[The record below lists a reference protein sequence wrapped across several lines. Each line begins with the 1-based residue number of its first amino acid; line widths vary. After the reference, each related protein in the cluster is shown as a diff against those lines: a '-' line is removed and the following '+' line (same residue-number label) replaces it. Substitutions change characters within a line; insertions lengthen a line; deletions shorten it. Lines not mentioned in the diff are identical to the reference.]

1 MGGNNKVMSIVI
13 PMAIG
18 AATGGLGAP
27 AAVAGKAATFAPGL
41 VGGTAST
48 LFGSQVAAGTMSVAT
63 ASALAGAGIGLVGGV
78 AMQAMTPDLPDQPD
92 FSQQFGEQQ
101 AMLTNQ
107 QSFGRKPTGELEQML
122 EFGSDWEKNQA
133 YDELQRRG
141 EDEQRLTDIQT
152 RRDRTDERQAE
163 IDDYIDRNAPPTE
176 GELDILR
183 ATLIQEEED
192 KLDADI
198 EAERTRA
205 KQVMA
210 RKGMGSSN
218 AMSQLNAR
226 LEDVRYKGNLAIRND
241 VNNRV
246 VDYARGVSSLQDQGL
261 QRLMSASSMDEATS
275 RFDIGMQDAER
286 KLQEGL
292 RQSRTAQQNSLAL
305 NKFRTE
311 VTGLNNAY
319 EQEINRQNTTAMLGL
334 GALGIAAP
342 RIWPTA
348 EDKETPASPGGS
360 NPYQWAGTVDARTQP
375 DSTSQGLVVNDPF
388 APRATQSIL

>member
-1 MGGNNKVMSIVI
+1 MGGRAMNIVV
-13 PMAIG
+13 PMALG
-18 AATGGLGAP
+18 AMTGGFGS
-27 AAVAGKAATFAPGL
+27 AVAGQGL
-41 VGGTAST
+41 VGNVGGT
-48 LFGSQVAAGTMSVAT
+48 LFNLAADTALTTMQGAIT
-63 ASALAGAGIGLVGGV
+63 GALIGGVGAGA
-78 AMQAMTPDLPDQPD
+78 MQMMTPDLPAQPD
-92 FSQQFGEQQ
+92 YSQQFGEQQ
-101 AMLTNQ
+101 AMLTQQ
-107 QSFGRKPTGELEQML
+107 QSFGRRSTGELEQML
-122 EFGSDWEKNQA
+122 EFGTDYEKNQA
-133 YDELQRRG
+133 FDELQRRG
-141 EDEQRLTDIQT
+141 EDEQRLVDLQT
-152 RRDRTDERQAE
+152 RRGRSEERQGE

-176 GELDILR
+176 DELNILR
-183 ATLIQEEED
+183 ATLVREEED

-210 RKGMGSSN
+210 RRGMGSSN

-246 VDYARGVSSLQDQGL
+246 LNYAKGVGSLQDQGL

-275 RFDIGMQDAER
+275 RFDIAMQDSER

-292 RQSRTAQQNSLAL
+292 RQSSTANQNALAL

-319 EQEINRQNTTAMLGL
+319 EAELNRQNTTALLGL

-360 NPYQWAGTVDARTQP
+360 NPYQWAGTIDSRMQP
-375 DSTSQGLVVNDPF
+375 KSSSQGLVADPF
-388 APRATQSIL
+388 APPATQLIS

>member
-1 MGGNNKVMSIVI
+1 MGGRAMNIVL
-13 PMAIG
+13 PMALG
-18 AATGGLGAP
+18 AMTGGFGS
-27 AAVAGKAATFAPGL
+27 AVAGQGL
-41 VGGTAST
+41 VGNVGGT
-48 LFGSQVAAGTMSVAT
+48 LFNLAADTALTTMQGAIT
-63 ASALAGAGIGLVGGV
+63 GALIGGVGAGA
-78 AMQAMTPDLPDQPD
+78 MQMMTPDLPAQPD
-92 FSQQFGEQQ
+92 YSQQFGEQQ
-101 AMLTNQ
+101 AMLTQQ
-107 QSFGRKPTGELEQML
+107 QSFGRRSTGELEQML
-122 EFGSDWEKNQA
+122 EVGTDYEKNQA
-133 YDELQRRG
+133 FDELQRRG
-141 EDEQRLTDIQT
+141 EDEQSLTDIQT
-152 RRDRTDERQAE
+152 RRERTDERQGE
-163 IDDYIDRNAPPTE
+163 IDDYIERNAPPTE
-176 GELDILR
+176 DELNILR
-183 ATLIQEEED
+183 ATLVQEEED
-192 KLDADI
+192 KLDSDI

-210 RKGMGSSN
+210 RRGMGSSN

-246 VDYARGVSSLQDQGL
+246 LNYAKGVGSLQDQGL

-275 RFDIGMQDAER
+275 RFDIAMQDSER

-292 RQSRTAQQNSLAL
+292 RQSSTANQNALAL

-319 EQEINRQNTTAMLGL
+319 EAELNRQNTTALLGL

-360 NPYQWAGTVDARTQP
+360 NPYQWAGTIDSRMQP
-375 DSTSQGLVVNDPF
+375 KSSSQGLVADPF
-388 APRATQSIL
+388 APPATQLIS

>member
-1 MGGNNKVMSIVI
+1 MGGRAMNIVV

-18 AATGGLGAP
+18 AFTGGLGAP
-27 AAVAGKAATFAPGL
+27 AAGGFAEGII
-41 VGGTAST
+41 GTAAEG
-48 LFGSQVAAGTMSVAT
+48 LFGNMLTSTFTNTM
-63 ASALAGAGIGLVGGV
+63 ASAVTGALIGGVGAGA
-78 AMQAMTPDLPDQPD
+78 MQMMTPDLPAQPD
-92 FSQQFGEQQ
+92 YSQQFGEQQ
-101 AMLTNQ
+101 AMLTQQ
-107 QSFGRKPTGELEQML
+107 QSFGRRATGELEQML
-122 EFGSDWEKNQA
+122 EFGTDYEKNQA
-133 YDELQRRG
+133 FDELQRRG

-152 RRDRTDERQAE
+152 RRERTDERQGE
-163 IDDYIDRNAPPTE
+163 IDEYIDRNAPPTE

-183 ATLIQEEED
+183 ATLVQEEED
-192 KLDADI
+192 KLDSDI

-210 RKGMGSSN
+210 RRGMGSSN

-246 VDYARGVSSLQDQGL
+246 LNYAKGVGSLQDQGL

-275 RFDIGMQDAER
+275 RFDIAMQDSER

-292 RQSRTAQQNSLAL
+292 RQSSTANQNALAL
-305 NKFRTE
+305 NRFRTE

-319 EQEINRQNTTAMLGL
+319 EAELNRQNTTALLGL

-360 NPYQWAGTVDARTQP
+360 NPYQWAGTIDSRMQP
-375 DSTSQGLVVNDPF
+375 NSSSKGLVADPF
-388 APRATQSIL
+388 APPATQLIS

>member
-1 MGGNNKVMSIVI
+1 MGGRAMNIVV
-13 PMAIG
+13 PMALG
-18 AATGGLGAP
+18 AMTGGFGS
-27 AAVAGKAATFAPGL
+27 AVAGQGL
-41 VGGTAST
+41 VGSVGGT
-48 LFGSQVAAGTMSVAT
+48 LFNVAADT
-63 ASALAGAGIGLVGGV
+63 ALTAMQGAITGALIGGVGAGA
-78 AMQAMTPDLPDQPD
+78 MQMMTPDLPAQPD
-92 FSQQFGEQQ
+92 YSQQFGEQQ
-101 AMLTNQ
+101 AMLTQQ
-107 QSFGRKPTGELEQML
+107 QSFGRRSTGELEQML
-122 EFGSDWEKNQA
+122 EFGTDYEKNQA
-133 YDELQRRG
+133 FDELQRRG

-152 RRDRTDERQAE
+152 RRERTDERQGE
-163 IDDYIDRNAPPTE
+163 IDEYIDRNAPPTE

-183 ATLIQEEED
+183 ATLVQEEED
-192 KLDADI
+192 KLDSDI

-210 RKGMGSSN
+210 RRGMGSSN

-246 VDYARGVSSLQDQGL
+246 LNYAKGVGSLQDQGL

-275 RFDIGMQDAER
+275 RFDIAMQDSER

-292 RQSRTAQQNSLAL
+292 RQSSTANQNALAL
-305 NKFRTE
+305 NRFRTE

-319 EQEINRQNTTAMLGL
+319 EAELNRQNTTALLGL

-360 NPYQWAGTVDARTQP
+360 NPYQWAGTIDSRMQP
-375 DSTSQGLVVNDPF
+375 KSSSQGLVADPF
-388 APRATQSIL
+388 APPATQLIS

>member
-1 MGGNNKVMSIVI
+1 
-13 PMAIG
+13 MAIG
-18 AATGGLGAP
+18 AFTGGMGAP
-27 AAVAGKAATFAPGL
+27 ATGFAEGI
-41 VGGTAST
+41 VGGTAKN
-48 LFGSQVAAGTMSVAT
+48 LFGNMISSTFTETM
-63 ASALAGAGIGLVGGV
+63 ASAVTGALIGGVGAGA
-78 AMQAMTPDLPDQPD
+78 MQMMTPDLPAQPD
-92 FSQQFGEQQ
+92 YSQQFGEQQ
-101 AMLTNQ
+101 AMLTQQ
-107 QSFGRKPTGELEQML
+107 QSFGRRSTGELEQML
-122 EFGSDWEKNQA
+122 EFGTDYEKNQA
-133 YDELQRRG
+133 FDELQRRG

-152 RRDRTDERQAE
+152 RRERTDERQGE
-163 IDDYIDRNAPPTE
+163 IDDYIERNAPPTE
-176 GELDILR
+176 DELNILR

-192 KLDADI
+192 KLDSDI

-210 RKGMGSSN
+210 RRGMGSSN
-218 AMSQLNAR
+218 AMAQLNAR

-246 VDYARGVSSLQDQGL
+246 LNYAKGVGAIQDQGL

-275 RFDIGMQDAER
+275 RFDIAMQDSER

-292 RQSRTAQQNSLAL
+292 RQSSTANQNALAL

-319 EQEINRQNTTAMLGL
+319 EAELNRQNTTALLGL

-360 NPYQWAGTVDARTQP
+360 NPFQNIGAVVDARSKP
-375 DSTSQGLVVNDPF
+375 KSNSQGLFVTDPL
-388 APRATQSIL
+388 APPPSFTIS

>member
-1 MGGNNKVMSIVI
+1 MGGRAMNIVV
-13 PMAIG
+13 PMALG
-18 AATGGLGAP
+18 AMTGGFGS
-27 AAVAGKAATFAPGL
+27 AVAGQGL
-41 VGGTAST
+41 VGNVGGT
-48 LFGSQVAAGTMSVAT
+48 LFNLAADTALTTMQGAIT
-63 ASALAGAGIGLVGGV
+63 GALIGGVGAGA
-78 AMQAMTPDLPDQPD
+78 MQMMTPDLPAQPD
-92 FSQQFGEQQ
+92 YSQQFGEQQ
-101 AMLTNQ
+101 AMLTQQ
-107 QSFGRKPTGELEQML
+107 QSFGRRSTGELEQML
-122 EFGSDWEKNQA
+122 EFGTDYEKNQA
-133 YDELQRRG
+133 FDELQRRG
-141 EDEQRLTDIQT
+141 EDEQRLVDLQT
-152 RRDRTDERQAE
+152 RRGRSDERQGE

-176 GELDILR
+176 DELNILR
-183 ATLIQEEED
+183 ATLVREEED

-210 RKGMGSSN
+210 RRGMGSSN

-246 VDYARGVSSLQDQGL
+246 LNYAKGVGSLQDQGL

-275 RFDIGMQDAER
+275 RFDIAMQDSER

-292 RQSRTAQQNSLAL
+292 RQSSTANQNALAL

-319 EQEINRQNTTAMLGL
+319 EAELNRQNTTALLGL

-360 NPYQWAGTVDARTQP
+360 NPYQWAGTIDSRMQP
-375 DSTSQGLVVNDPF
+375 KSSSQGLVADPF
-388 APRATQSIL
+388 APPATQLIS

>member
-1 MGGNNKVMSIVI
+1 
-13 PMAIG
+13 MAIG
-18 AATGGLGAP
+18 AFTGGMGAP
-27 AAVAGKAATFAPGL
+27 ATGFAEGI
-41 VGGTAST
+41 VGGTAKN
-48 LFGSQVAAGTMSVAT
+48 LFGNMISSTFTETM
-63 ASALAGAGIGLVGGV
+63 ASAVTGALIGGVGAGA
-78 AMQAMTPDLPDQPD
+78 MQMMTPDLPAQPD
-92 FSQQFGEQQ
+92 YSQQFGEQQ
-101 AMLTNQ
+101 AMLTQQ
-107 QSFGRKPTGELEQML
+107 QSFGRRSTGELEQML
-122 EFGSDWEKNQA
+122 EFGTDYEKNQA
-133 YDELQRRG
+133 FDELQRRG

-152 RRDRTDERQAE
+152 RRERTDERQGE
-163 IDDYIDRNAPPTE
+163 IDDYIERNAPPTE
-176 GELDILR
+176 DELNILR

-192 KLDADI
+192 KLDSDI

-210 RKGMGSSN
+210 RRGMGSSN
-218 AMSQLNAR
+218 AMAQLNAR

-246 VDYARGVSSLQDQGL
+246 LNYAKGVGAIQDQGL

-275 RFDIGMQDAER
+275 RFDIAMQDSER

-292 RQSRTAQQNSLAL
+292 RQSSTANQNALAL

-319 EQEINRQNTTAMLGL
+319 EAELNRQNTTALLGL

-360 NPYQWAGTVDARTQP
+360 NTFQNIGAVVDARSKP
-375 DSTSQGLVVNDPF
+375 KCNSQGLFVTDPL
-388 APRATQSIL
+388 APPPSFTIS